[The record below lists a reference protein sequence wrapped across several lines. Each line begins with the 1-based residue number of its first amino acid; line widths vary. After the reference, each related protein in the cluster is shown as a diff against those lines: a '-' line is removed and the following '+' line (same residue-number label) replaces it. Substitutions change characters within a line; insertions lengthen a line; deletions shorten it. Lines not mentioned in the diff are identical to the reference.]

1 MTIDEE
7 EHEASSCERLAVTQ
21 LSLTFPLQKV
31 HLTIAMSLRGIM
43 QAKEKKPDSESNSGS
58 VEFSSQVVEA
68 LAKAEA
74 ERMMPG
80 ASEADRKAKEKDIAD
95 RMVSPNHHVSVAQ
108 ILYSDNLLFILTE
121 FQLPR

>member
-1 MTIDEE
+1 M
-7 EHEASSCERLAVTQ
+7 
-21 LSLTFPLQKV
+21 
-31 HLTIAMSLRGIM
+31 M
-43 QAKEKKPDSESNSGS
+43 QEGEKKSDSDSKSGS

-95 RMVSPNHHVSVAQ
+95 RMVLSSHHVNTWNS
-108 ILYSDNLLFILTE
+108 IPS
-121 FQLPR
+121 PP